1 MDIKNKIV
9 SYRMQLICNNLLYT
23 TKNKE
28 LQMFLLLHKTIQTKP
43 SNNLSYIG
51 GLGKNN
57 PLKSKKDFSN
67 LYHTKKY
74 ILTMIK
80 D

>member
-28 LQMFLLLHKTIQTKP
+28 LQMFPLLHKTIETKP
-43 SNNLSYIG
+43 SNNLNYIG
-51 GLGKNN
+51 GLGKYN
-57 PLKSKKDFSN
+57 PLKSKQGLSN
-67 LYHTKKY
+67 LYKIQINTLKMLKE
-74 ILTMIK
+74 
-80 D
+80 